1 MRFSSSTGG
10 DMKALLCGL
19 VLASSVVAHADV
31 LWGKSE
37 LGQSVEEFKA
47 KYPGAM
53 RVDDPYKGKQ
63 PDGSMPLYGIAPVS
77 IDGKEY
83 DVSFYF
89 LNERLVRVWLSNLSQ
104 DDRPACRSRFNNFI
118 ELLRSKYG
126 KELKNIPAGRTGSVG
141 SASWMNG
148 KVDISLYSI
157 SPSEDSC
164 RTQIIYSGRL
174 SSEAEKL

>member
-1 MRFSSSTGG
+1 MR
-10 DMKALLCGL
+10 ALLFGL

-47 KYPGAM
+47 KYPGAK
-53 RVDDPYKGKQ
+53 RVDDPYKGRQ

-89 LNERLVRVWLSNLSQ
+89 LNERLVRVWISNLSQ
-104 DDRPACRSRFNNFI
+104 DDRRTCRSRFNNLT

-126 KELKNIPAGRTGSVG
+126 NELKNIPAGKNGSIG
-141 SASWMNG
+141 NASWMSG

-157 SPSEDSC
+157 SPSDDSC

-174 SSEAEKL
+174 SSEAENL